1 MPINQCTARESASA
15 AQGIRKL
22 VIRKSGNQEN
32 LTDPAT
38 PLPDCID
45 GEYCVEAFLARLRLY
60 WPLTKS
66 LQTGLLLSTG
76 LAGYMSARCPVMHWY
91 DFLGL
96 GISLFMAIAGSTII
110 NMWYDRD
117 IDAVMNRTHHRPLA
131 DGRVTPAEAMH
142 LGLVL
147 SVLGVGLAVAMNPL
161 YGLIVF
167 AGLFFDV
174 VVYTLWLKRRTTWSI
189 VWGGIAGGMPVLAGR
204 AYGMGSIDGVGI
216 LLSLAI
222 LFWIP
227 THILTF
233 SMRYFDDYQAAKI
246 PTFPSTY
253 GFPATRFTI
262 ALSSVIAALAIATAG
277 VLIGIQWGFVRVLAV
292 MSAGLFLLAVASVF
306 RPTERLNF
314 GLFKYA
320 SLYMLSAMILLSI

>member
-1 MPINQCTARESASA
+1 MQRILS
-15 AQGIRKL
+15 K
-22 VIRKSGNQEN
+22 
-32 LTDPAT
+32 
-38 PLPDCID
+38 
-45 GEYCVEAFLARLRLY
+45 LRLY

-96 GISLFMAIAGSTII
+96 ALSLFLAIAGSTII

-117 IDAVMNRTHHRPLA
+117 IDAKMKRTCNRPLA
-131 DGRVTPAEAMH
+131 SGQVTPNEALR

-147 SVLGVGLAVAMNPL
+147 SAAGVGMAVAMSPL
-161 YGLIVF
+161 YGLVVF

-174 VVYTLWLKRRTTWSI
+174 AVYTLWLKRRTCWSI
-189 VWGGIAGGMPVLAGR
+189 VWGGISGGMPILAGR
-204 AYGMGSIDGVGI
+204 VFGLGHVDGIGI
-216 LLSLAI
+216 LLALAV

-233 SMRYFDDYQAAKI
+233 SMRYFDDYAAAGI
-246 PTFPSTY
+246 PTFPSAY
-253 GFPATRFTI
+253 GFQVTRATI
-262 ALSSVIAALAIATAG
+262 AVSSIVAALCIGAAG
-277 VLIGIQWGFVRVLAV
+277 ILIGVQWGFVRLLAV
-292 MSAGLFLLAVASVF
+292 LSAGLLLLAVASLL
-306 RPTERLNF
+306 RPSERVNF

-320 SLYMLSAMILLSI
+320 SLYMLAAMVLLSV

>member
-1 MPINQCTARESASA
+1 LKT
-15 AQGIRKL
+15 L
-22 VIRKSGNQEN
+22 
-32 LTDPAT
+32 
-38 PLPDCID
+38 
-45 GEYCVEAFLARLRLY
+45 LAKFRLY

-66 LQTGLLLSTG
+66 LQTSLLLSTG

-96 GISLFMAIAGSTII
+96 GVSLFLAIAGSTIL

-117 IDAVMNRTHHRPLA
+117 IDSVMNRTHHRPLA
-131 DGRVTPAEAMH
+131 DGRVSPTQALR
-142 LGLVL
+142 LGLTL
-147 SVLGVGLAVAMNPL
+147 STLGIGLAVAMKPL

-174 VVYTLWLKRRTTWSI
+174 IVYTIWLKRRTCWSI
-189 VWGGIAGGMPVLAGR
+189 VWGGISGSMPILAGR
-204 AYGMGSIDGVGI
+204 VFGLGYLDGIGI
-216 LLSLAI
+216 LLALAV

-233 SMRYFDDYQAAKI
+233 SMRYHDDYRAARI

-253 GFPATRFTI
+253 GFLVTRTTI
-262 ALSSVIAALAIATAG
+262 AVSSLLAALSIGLAG
-277 VLIGIQWGFVRVLAV
+277 VMIGLEWGFVRLLAV
-292 MSAGLFLLAVASVF
+292 LSAGLVLLAVATVF
-306 RPTERLNF
+306 RPTEQVNF

-320 SLYMLSAMILLSI
+320 SLFMLSAMVLLSI

>member
-1 MPINQCTARESASA
+1 MKLTASL
-15 AQGIRKL
+15 IRTKF
-22 VIRKSGNQEN
+22 K
-32 LTDPAT
+32 
-38 PLPDCID
+38 
-45 GEYCVEAFLARLRLY
+45 LY

-66 LQTGLLLSTG
+66 LQTALLLSTG
-76 LAGYMSARCPVMHWY
+76 LAGYMTARCPVMHWY

-96 GISLFMAIAGSTII
+96 AVSLFLAIAGSTIL

-131 DGRVTPAEAMH
+131 DGRVSHGEALR
-142 LGLVL
+142 LGLIL
-147 SVLGVGLAVAMNPL
+147 SLLGVALAVLMSPL

-174 VVYTLWLKRRTTWSI
+174 VVYTLWLKRRTCWSI
-189 VWGGIAGGMPVLAGR
+189 VWGGISGGMPILAGR
-204 AYGMGSIDGVGI
+204 AFGTGSIDGIG
-216 LLSLAI
+216 LLLAFAV

-233 SMRYFDDYQAAKI
+233 SMRYFDDYQAARI

-253 GFPATRFTI
+253 GFHATRVTI
-262 ALSSVIAALAIATAG
+262 AVSSVLAAISIAMAG
-277 VLIGIQWGFVRVLAV
+277 VLIGVQWGFVRLLTVL
-292 MSAGLFLLAVASVF
+292 SAGLFLLAVASVF
-306 RPTERLNF
+306 RPTERVNF

-320 SLYMLSAMILLSI
+320 SLYMLSAMILLSL

>member
-1 MPINQCTARESASA
+1 MKFVLSKI
-15 AQGIRKL
+15 
-22 VIRKSGNQEN
+22 
-32 LTDPAT
+32 
-38 PLPDCID
+38 
-45 GEYCVEAFLARLRLY
+45 RLY

-96 GISLFMAIAGSTII
+96 GVSLFLAIAGSTVI

-117 IDAVMNRTHHRPLA
+117 IDAKMARTCARPLA
-131 DGRVTPAEAMH
+131 DGRVSPGEALR

-147 SVLGVGLAVAMNPL
+147 SVLGVGMAVAMGPL

-174 VVYTLWLKRRTTWSI
+174 LVYTIWLKRRTCWSI
-189 VWGGIAGGMPVLAGR
+189 VWGGISGGMPILAGR
-204 AYGMGSIDGVGI
+204 VYGAGHLDGIGI
-216 LLSLAI
+216 LLTMAV

-233 SMRYFDDYQAAKI
+233 SMRYHADYQAARI

-253 GFPATRFTI
+253 GFHATRVII
-262 ALSSVIAALAIATAG
+262 AFSSILAALAISAAG
-277 VLIGIQWGFVRVLAV
+277 VGIGVQWGFVRLLAV
-292 MSAGLFLLAVASVF
+292 LSFGLLLLAVASVL
-306 RPTERLNF
+306 RPTERVNF

-320 SLYMLSAMILLSI
+320 SLYMLSAMILLSVGAL

>member
-1 MPINQCTARESASA
+1 LKTI
-15 AQGIRKL
+15 
-22 VIRKSGNQEN
+22 
-32 LTDPAT
+32 
-38 PLPDCID
+38 
-45 GEYCVEAFLARLRLY
+45 LAKLRLY
-60 WPLTKS
+60 WSLTKS

-76 LAGYMSARCPVMHWY
+76 LSGFMSARCPVMHWY

-96 GISLFMAIAGSTII
+96 AVSLFLAIAGSTII

-131 DGRVTPAEAMH
+131 EGRLTPNEALR

-147 SVLGVGLAVAMNPL
+147 SVLGVGMAAVMSPL

-174 VVYTLWLKRRTTWSI
+174 VIYTLWLKRRTCWSI
-189 VWGGIAGGMPVLAGR
+189 VLGGIAGGMPILAGR
-204 AYGMGSIDGVGI
+204 AFGTGSIDGIGI
-216 LLSLAI
+216 LLALAV

-233 SMRYFDDYQAAKI
+233 SMRYFDDYQAAMI
-246 PTFPSTY
+246 PTFPSAY
-253 GFPATRFTI
+253 GFHFTRLVI
-262 ALSSVIAALAIATAG
+262 AISSVIAALSISAAG
-277 VLIGIQWGFVRVLAV
+277 ILIGMQWGFVRLLAV
-292 MSAGLFLLAVASVF
+292 LSAGLMLLAIATVI
-306 RPTERLNF
+306 RPTERINF

-320 SLYMLSAMILLSI
+320 SLFMLSAMILLSL